1 MERTL
6 SPDSCSFMNYSDDNS
21 LPYPPTITSPSP
33 PYPDQISPDKVTF
46 YIWLSPFLAFL
57 NIYFVFYC

>member
-21 LPYPPTITSPSP
+21 LPYPPDHHLPLATISGSN
-33 PYPDQISPDKVTF
+33 ISG
-46 YIWLSPFLAFL
+46 
-57 NIYFVFYC
+57 